1 MMQAERDGDT
11 GLGSDHRSS
20 TATPRWVKVFGIT
33 FVALLLLFIGLHLIG
48 GSFPGHGFGERGDHA
63 LHSSAAEL
71 GHQQP

>member
-11 GLGSDHRSS
+11 GLGSDHRLS

-33 FVALLLLFIGLHLIG
+33 VVALLLLFIGLHLIG
-48 GSFPGHGFGERGDHA
+48 RSFPGHGFGEHGNHA
-63 LHSSAAEL
+63 LHSSAAEH